1 MNTLLYNNRNGCF
14 KMCNTC
20 KDDDKLYRYELKINQ
35 GTLLQGYIDFIKI
48 NEEGKLIYSF
58 AKDNPIRAKT
68 DGKYWYQWDPDN
80 NKWIILDQVDTNMK
94 YDQYG
99 HSWRTII
106 KCGD

>member
-80 NKWIILDQVDTNMK
+80 NKWIIFDQVNTYIK
-94 YDQYG
+94 YDQYQ
-99 HSWRTII
+99 HSYRTII